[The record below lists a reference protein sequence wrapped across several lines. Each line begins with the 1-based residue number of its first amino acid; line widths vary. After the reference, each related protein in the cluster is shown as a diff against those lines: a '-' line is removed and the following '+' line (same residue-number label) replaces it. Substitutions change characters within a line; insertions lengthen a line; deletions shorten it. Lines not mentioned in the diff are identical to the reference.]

1 MFGQGH
7 GWRERRPWPRV
18 RLVRSCRAWRE
29 EAGWRIGDR
38 GGARCLRISQP
49 WTCCGVSRTPR
60 LRPALFAMV
69 DQLPAPSMLSSQA
82 FSTISEVSM
91 NRYGLLALEQWSR
104 YMPTR
109 FAELED
115 PEGFFAAMGET
126 IEQQVV
132 GLVEELE
139 RQLTPT
145 EDYLRRV
152 GELNAVRRQ
161 AEESVL
167 QELVYS
173 QIVAEPSSDLETRL
187 EEALSVLPT
196 PEMLQRSIDQVWEWA
211 EETRDADLRRQ
222 DETEVYLSL
231 EDQET
236 VGRLTRLLALVQ
248 VPAGLSED
256 ELTTRIEQLEAA
268 AQQNR

>member
-1 MFGQGH
+1 MP
-7 GWRERRPWPRV
+7 RP
-18 RLVRSCRAWRE
+18 
-29 EAGWRIGDR
+29 
-38 GGARCLRISQP
+38 
-49 WTCCGVSRTPR
+49 
-60 LRPALFAMV
+60 RPESFAMV
-69 DQLPAPSMLSSQA
+69 DQLPATSLSSQV

-91 NRYGLLALEQWSR
+91 NRYGRLALEQWSR
-104 YMPTR
+104 YMPAR

-115 PEGFFAAMGET
+115 PEDFFTELGET
-126 IEQQVV
+126 IERQVV
-132 GLVEELE
+132 VLVEELE

-145 EDYLRRV
+145 EDYLRRL
-152 GELNAVRRQ
+152 GELNAVRSQ

-167 QELVYS
+167 DDLVYS

-222 DETEVYLSL
+222 DETEVHLSL
-231 EDQET
+231 DDQEK
-236 VGRLTRLLALVQ
+236 VDRLTLLLALVQ

>member
-1 MFGQGH
+1 M
-7 GWRERRPWPRV
+7 
-18 RLVRSCRAWRE
+18 
-29 EAGWRIGDR
+29 
-38 GGARCLRISQP
+38 
-49 WTCCGVSRTPR
+49 
-60 LRPALFAMV
+60 LFATV
-69 DQLPAPSMLSSQA
+69 DQLPAPLRARSQV

-91 NRYGLLALEQWSR
+91 NRYGRLALEQWSR
-104 YMPTR
+104 HMPAR

-115 PEGFFAAMGET
+115 PEDFFTELGET

-132 GLVEELE
+132 VLVEELE

-167 QELVYS
+167 DDLVYS
-173 QIVAEPSSDLETRL
+173 QIVAEPSTDLETRL
-187 EEALSVLPT
+187 DEALSVLPT
-196 PEMLQRSIDQVWEWA
+196 PEMLQRSIDQVWDWA

-222 DETEVYLSL
+222 DETEVHLSP
-231 EDQET
+231 EDQEK
-236 VGRLTRLLALVQ
+236 VDRLTRLLALVQ
-248 VPAGLSED
+248 VPAGLSDD
-256 ELTTRIEQLEAA
+256 ELTKRIEKLEAA

>member
-1 MFGQGH
+1 
-7 GWRERRPWPRV
+7 
-18 RLVRSCRAWRE
+18 
-29 EAGWRIGDR
+29 
-38 GGARCLRISQP
+38 
-49 WTCCGVSRTPR
+49 
-60 LRPALFAMV
+60 
-69 DQLPAPSMLSSQA
+69 
-82 FSTISEVSM
+82 M

>member
-1 MFGQGH
+1 M
-7 GWRERRPWPRV
+7 
-18 RLVRSCRAWRE
+18 
-29 EAGWRIGDR
+29 
-38 GGARCLRISQP
+38 
-49 WTCCGVSRTPR
+49 
-60 LRPALFAMV
+60 
-69 DQLPAPSMLSSQA
+69 
-82 FSTISEVSM
+82 
-91 NRYGLLALEQWSR
+91 
-104 YMPTR
+104 
-109 FAELED
+109 
-115 PEGFFAAMGET
+115 
-126 IEQQVV
+126 
-132 GLVEELE
+132 
-139 RQLTPT
+139 
-145 EDYLRRV
+145 
-152 GELNAVRRQ
+152 RRQ

-167 QELVYS
+167 DDLVYS
-173 QIVAEPSSDLETRL
+173 QIVAEPSTDLETRL
-187 EEALSVLPT
+187 DEALSVLPT